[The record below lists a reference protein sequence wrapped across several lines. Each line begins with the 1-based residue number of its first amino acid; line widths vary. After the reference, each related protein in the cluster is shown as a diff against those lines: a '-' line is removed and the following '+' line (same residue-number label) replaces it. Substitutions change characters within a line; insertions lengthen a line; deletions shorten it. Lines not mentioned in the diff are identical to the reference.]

1 MRTFTR
7 LALALCAATAASSL
21 ALAATLDKPPAA
33 TAPAAAVDVVRAAP
47 VPLMWK
53 VSDADNDVYLLG
65 SFHLL
70 RNDDYPL
77 SPDID
82 AAFEDAEKVVFE
94 VAPEAMLDPANAQ
107 AFLAA
112 AGYGDARTLQTVLPG
127 ELHEKLN
134 RLMGGQVASVDGYE
148 PWFVNLSL
156 TLGVSQALGF
166 SAEKGLDRHLMT
178 RASEAKKPTG
188 GLESMAAQ
196 LAVLDGTPMDEQ
208 IAGLKEIL
216 DKPQELPTRLNDLHA
231 AWRAGDVDTL
241 DRVARAEMAQKSPVA
256 YRRVNVERNDAWVPQ
271 IRRLLD
277 ESKRDDAL
285 VVVGALHL
293 LGADG
298 VVEKLRAQGLA
309 VERVCS
315 ACAAPAAGAEPKA
328 AGK

>member
-1 MRTFTR
+1 MRTLIK
-7 LALALCAATAASSL
+7 LALALCAATAATSL
-21 ALAATLDKPPAA
+21 ALAATNQKAPAS
-33 TAPAAAVDVVRAAP
+33 TAPAAAMDGAGAAP
-47 VPLMWK
+47 VPLLWK
-53 VSDADNDVYLLG
+53 ISDADNAVYLLG

-70 RNDDYPL
+70 KTDDYPV

-82 AAFEDAEKVVFE
+82 AAFDAAEKVVFE
-94 VAPEAMLDPANAQ
+94 IAPEAMLDPANAQ
-107 AFLAA
+107 AFLSA
-112 AGYGDARTLQTVLPG
+112 AGYGDARTLQTVLPAA
-127 ELHEKLN
+127 LHEKLN
-134 RLMGGQVASVDGYE
+134 RLMGGQVASVNAYE
-148 PWFVNLSL
+148 PWFVSLSL

-178 RASEAKKPTG
+178 RAAEANKPTA
-188 GLESMAAQ
+188 GLETMSAQ

-241 DRVARAEMAQKSPVA
+241 DRVTRVEMAQKSPVT
-256 YRRVNVERNDAWVPQ
+256 YRQVNVERNHAWVPQ
-271 IRRLLD
+271 IRQMLD

-298 VVEKLRAQGLA
+298 VVEKLRAQGFN

-315 ACAAPAAGAEPKA
+315 ACATPAAGAEPKA